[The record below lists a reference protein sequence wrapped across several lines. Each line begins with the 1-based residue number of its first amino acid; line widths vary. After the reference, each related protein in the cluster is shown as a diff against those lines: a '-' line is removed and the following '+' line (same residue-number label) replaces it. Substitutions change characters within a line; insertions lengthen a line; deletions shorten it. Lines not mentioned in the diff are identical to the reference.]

1 MFQRFNFWLSFIL
14 IIAWWPIFSFG
25 QTTEYTHWSITK
37 VGSWVIIGL
46 ETKIKLG
53 EKFYTSQMLTYDW
66 IVSGSQAV
74 KAKTAQ
80 PFIRLQLQPGIK
92 KILGQVRLIPKS
104 QVIRNSVN
112 LANKVLSFSLTV
124 PAPRI
129 SLVTVTTAPDL
140 TLPLSSKLSRGQTL
154 QLIPYDFSSL
164 DLDYSWTQNGRLLST
179 TKELV
184 LDNRLQ
190 SGDVITAT
198 VKNRRDPREVA
209 TTELILQFDQL

>member
-1 MFQRFNFWLSFIL
+1 MFQRFTFWLSLIL
-14 IIAWWPIFSFG
+14 IIAWWPSFSFG
-25 QTTEYTHWSITK
+25 QATEYTHWSITK
-37 VGSWVIIGL
+37 VGSWAIIGL

-66 IVSGSQAV
+66 IVSSNQIIR
-74 KAKTAQ
+74 AKTVQ

-104 QVIRNSVN
+104 QAMGHSTN
-112 LANKVLSFSLTV
+112 LTNKVLSFSLAV
-124 PAPRI
+124 PTPRI
-129 SLVTVTTAPDL
+129 SLVTVTTAPNL

-179 TKELV
+179 TNKLV

-190 SGDVITAT
+190 SGDVVTAA

-209 TTELILQFDQL
+209 MTELILQFDQ